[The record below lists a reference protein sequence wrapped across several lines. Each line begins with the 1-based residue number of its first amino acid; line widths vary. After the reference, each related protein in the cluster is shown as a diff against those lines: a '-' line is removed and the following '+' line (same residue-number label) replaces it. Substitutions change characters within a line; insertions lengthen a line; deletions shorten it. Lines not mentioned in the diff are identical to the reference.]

1 MYHVGKEARTARG
14 NTIPWILGELTAF
27 HFQID
32 FSNVCT
38 AKAKGKAMQQQ
49 GSQNILAKVL
59 TSFVTGTGNTVSL
72 DFRNVQSKMKSTCPQ
87 ILSPERIT
95 KPSISK
101 LL

>member
-32 FSNVCT
+32 FSNICT

-59 TSFVTGTGNTVSL
+59 TSFVTGAGNTVSL
-72 DFRNVQSKMKSTCPQ
+72 DFRNVQSTSEVY
-87 ILSPERIT
+87 LSSDPF
-95 KPSISK
+95 S
-101 LL
+101 